1 MGREDRLERY
11 LRRWENTG
19 LLRAPRHR
27 SSPAVT
33 SITMP
38 ELPEVETIRAA
49 LDPELA
55 GATVTEAW
63 GHPSAKFA
71 QAPAAIGRRF
81 VSVGRRGKYLLADL
95 SSPPDPH
102 GAQRRTP
109 HTELGPPAD
118 SQLVVHLGMT
128 GVLSLRPSR
137 TPGTSHMPP
146 EGDHVRAWWALD
158 DRRTLVFSDVRRFG
172 RLAVVAHGD
181 YSGLPTL
188 AALGPEPFDPMFSP
202 SLLRA
207 GVNATS
213 RTIKTALLS
222 QRIVA
227 GLGNIYVDESLWRAR
242 IDPRRRTGLGRHRAE
257 ALHGAIVDV
266 LAEAVDEGGTTLR
279 DYRML
284 DGSTGEHQHRLEV
297 YGRAGLP
304 CLRCG
309 STLRSTV
316 VDART
321 TVWCGSC
328 QR

>member
-1 MGREDRLERY
+1 
-11 LRRWENTG
+11 
-19 LLRAPRHR
+19 
-27 SSPAVT
+27 
-33 SITMP
+33 MP

-49 LDPELA
+49 LDPQLA
-55 GATVTEAW
+55 GATVVEAW

-71 QAPAAIGRRF
+71 QAPAAIGKRF

-95 SSPPDPH
+95 TTSSEAASADDEPER
-102 GAQRRTP
+102 A
-109 HTELGPPAD
+109 PPAD
-118 SQLVVHLGMT
+118 FQLIVHLGMT
-128 GVLSLRPSR
+128 GVLSLRLSDELQPYSAV
-137 TPGTSHMPP
+137 S

-181 YSGLPTL
+181 HAGLRTL
-188 AALGPEPFDPMFSP
+188 AALGPEPFDSAFTPEV
-202 SLLRA
+202 LRA

-227 GLGNIYVDESLWRAR
+227 GLGNIYADEALWRAG
-242 IDPRRRTGLGRHRAE
+242 IDPRRRTRLGIDRSE
-257 ALHGAIVDV
+257 ALHHSIVEV
-266 LAEAVDEGGTTLR
+266 LNDALALGGTTLR
-279 DYRML
+279 DYRTL
-284 DGSTGEHQHRLEV
+284 DGSTGENQHRLEV
-297 YGRAGLP
+297 YGRAGQP

-309 STLRSTV
+309 SVLRSTV

-321 TVWCGSC
+321 TTWCVRC